1 MIVPRYLDVPILLIL
16 SLIWA
21 SSFGAIK
28 IAVPEVGPAYIVAA
42 RCLIGGMLML
52 TVSLMVRHAAW
63 PRGILAWLWLAL
75 TGVISTATPFYLIAF
90 AEQQI
95 SSGMTAILM
104 TIGPIISIILAHVI
118 TDDEKITRSKVIGIG
133 LGFCA
138 TIYLLRGG
146 MTGFD
151 AVEIAY
157 PLAAMGAAC
166 CYAIGGLM
174 AKRMVDVS
182 AEVIAAVV
190 LLSSGTFV
198 LPLVLKDQIPAFT
211 SLPLDVMTALLWLGL
226 FPSGLAFYLR
236 YFLIKRAGYSF
247 VSYVG
252 YLIPVFAVLIGLV
265 LLDEMISFDTMLVMA
280 VILFGLMLTRS
291 DREVSA
297 LIKRMRS

>member
-1 MIVPRYLDVPILLIL
+1 MMVPRYWDVPILLIL

-42 RCLIGGMLML
+42 RCLIGGFLML
-52 TVSLMVRHAAW
+52 TVSLMVRRATW
-63 PRGILAWLWLAL
+63 PRGIKAWLWLAM

-104 TIGPIISIILAHVI
+104 TIGPIISIILAHAA
-118 TDDEKITRSKVIGIG
+118 TEDEKITRSKVVGIG
-133 LGFCA
+133 FGFLA

-151 AVEIAY
+151 AVEIVY

-174 AKRMVDVS
+174 AKRMVNVS

-198 LPLVLKDQIPAFT
+198 LPFVLQDQVPAFT

-265 LLDEMISFDTMLVMA
+265 LLDEMISLDTILAMA

-291 DREVSA
+291 DREVST
-297 LIKRMRS
+297 LLKRMRY